1 MDVGLAVDEKTLTII
16 SEDSERV
23 SFQPEFVTRLDVSMG
38 QKRHLRG
45 AAVAQ
50 LREDTGPRPSLML
63 VQNWHEELKRLVP
76 NN

>member
-1 MDVGLAVDEKTLTII
+1 MDVGLPVDEKTPTII

-23 SFQPEFVTRLDVSMG
+23 SFQPEFVTRLDACMG

-50 LREDTGPRPSLML
+50 LRGDAGLRPSLML